1 MNSFS
6 KKSEGRL
13 RECEPPLQTL
23 MRRVLQEI
31 DITVL
36 CGHRT
41 EQEQNE
47 AYRLGNSRLKYPNS
61 KHNKIPSQAVDVAP
75 YPVDWNNTQDFE
87 KLGIVVKRIW
97 SEMTEE
103 ERGGWKL
110 VWGRE
115 FKGLVDYPHWELRR

>member
-1 MNSFS
+1 
-6 KKSEGRL
+6 L

-110 VWGRE
+110 VWGKE